1 MVELDRLFTRA
12 PKPPEAAAV
21 GAGEAGA
28 GEFRAWGGF
37 DTPAPKPASTLFMA
51 FWGAVVTVM
60 EEVLEVGEA
69 GKASLG
75 LSVIEGKVRI
85 GRRAARER
93 EQSERNAENKV
104 VEN

>member
-1 MVELDRLFTRA
+1 
-12 PKPPEAAAV
+12 
-21 GAGEAGA
+21 
-28 GEFRAWGGF
+28 
-37 DTPAPKPASTLFMA
+37 
-51 FWGAVVTVM
+51 M

-104 VEN
+104 VENWKYGRM